1 MLFEQVGMQLLQ
13 VVSSPLESACCLRR
27 ALAIRQDNLET
38 GLGLGKIFAKKV
50 ETGPVP
56 PPLEVPRQES
66 WRLCFHVTN
75 LPV

>member
-13 VVSSPLESACCLRR
+13 VVSSPLESACCLSR
-27 ALAIRQDNLET
+27 ALAIRLGNLET
-38 GLGLGKIFAKKV
+38 SQRLGEIFAKKV

-66 WRLCFHVTN
+66 WRLSFHVTN